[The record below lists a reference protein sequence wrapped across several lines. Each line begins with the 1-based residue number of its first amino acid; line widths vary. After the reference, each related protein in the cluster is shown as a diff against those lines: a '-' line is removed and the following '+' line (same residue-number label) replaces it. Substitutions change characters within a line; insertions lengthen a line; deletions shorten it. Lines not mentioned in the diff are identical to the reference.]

1 MDFLQGLDLHVL
13 DQAAQLG
20 NREPLLG
27 LASVS
32 SVISALSLI
41 LAVTQAQDPPAEA
54 TLEAT
59 TASHSRPSLGFLT
72 APVSSTIWCSY
83 EEAYSGILR
92 L

>member
-20 NREPLLG
+20 NREPHLVLG

-41 LAVTQAQDPPAEA
+41 LAVT
-54 TLEAT
+54 
-59 TASHSRPSLGFLT
+59 
-72 APVSSTIWCSY
+72 
-83 EEAYSGILR
+83 
-92 L
+92 